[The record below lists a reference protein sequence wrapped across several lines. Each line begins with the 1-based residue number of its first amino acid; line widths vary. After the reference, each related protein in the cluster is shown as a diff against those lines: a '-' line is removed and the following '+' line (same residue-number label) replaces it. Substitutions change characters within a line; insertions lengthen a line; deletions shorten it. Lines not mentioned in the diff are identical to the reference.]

1 MFEEYDNWTFWQD
14 SFRLKPRH
22 FSSSR
27 LVMMQNSSRYTSVFL
42 YRKITRINRENS
54 AGNLTFPVH
63 KHLPL
68 QRKITQ
74 IIRETFGDNLMIQ
87 NSCWYTSLFLYR
99 NNSQIIRENL
109 VAEILPDTPVHVF
122 LYRGILP

>member
-1 MFEEYDNWTFWQD
+1 M
-14 SFRLKPRH
+14 KPRH

-99 NNSQIIRENL
+99 NINQIIRENS
-109 VAEILPDTPVHVF
+109 VQNSSRIHQCMSSYTEEYYPNNNGTFCCQPDDA
-122 LYRGILP
+122 